1 MDITDWK
8 AQEDIYEFA
17 DQCYGKPI
25 AIVIVIAGILDS
37 SNLVNDTE
45 QGESFLGREYNNCLL
60 FFLNLRW
67 ALSNIGGQSYCCC
80 KSQQTCYT
88 ILSPRKVSRM
98 HHQYFFSVWIG
109 SSSIESFVRR
119 IETRCNIP

>member
-45 QGESFLGREYNNCLL
+45 QGERFLGTEYNNCLL
-60 FFLNLRW
+60 FF
-67 ALSNIGGQSYCCC
+67 
-80 KSQQTCYT
+80 
-88 ILSPRKVSRM
+88 
-98 HHQYFFSVWIG
+98 
-109 SSSIESFVRR
+109 
-119 IETRCNIP
+119 